1 MSKIVTFSSILYGL
15 VNHLESDAMRKIRNR
30 ELFLILDFPSFIRL
44 VMFENKMVNLQKC
57 HDLKLS
63 VLPVVYRAVQ
73 YKTMALGKIKNTES
87 LKMEFKENKKIF
99 DPKKV
104 YKDEPNPTKL

>member
-1 MSKIVTFSSILYGL
+1 
-15 VNHLESDAMRKIRNR
+15 MRKIRNR

-73 YKTMALGKIKNTES
+73 YKTMALGKIKNT
-87 LKMEFKENKKIF
+87 
-99 DPKKV
+99 PC
-104 YKDEPNPTKL
+104 